1 MNRIDIP
8 RSGSSRRAFL
18 GAFTCAGTALGVGLL
33 GSKSA
38 LARSDDDASHRAGG
52 LITPIPGGLAPFA
65 PFGIFIHHNP
75 LKPGTSL
82 GNINDPSQ
90 INDFDGFV
98 GLTHIRGGGIGTDTA
113 TGNTTPL
120 AYQADMG
127 FSQGKFMGAD
137 GERHKGTFAFV

>member
-1 MNRIDIP
+1 MNRTDIP

-18 GAFTCAGTALGVGLL
+18 GAFAGASTALGAGLL

-38 LARSDDDASHRAGG
+38 LARSDDDANHHAGG

-75 LKPGTSL
+75 LKPGTPL
-82 GNINDPSQ
+82 GSINDPSQ

-98 GLTHIRGGGIGTDTA
+98 GLTHIRAGGTGTDTA
-113 TGNTTPL
+113 TGITTPL

-127 FSQGKFMGAD
+127 FSQGTFMGAD
-137 GERHKGTFAFV
+137 GHKHKGTFAFV